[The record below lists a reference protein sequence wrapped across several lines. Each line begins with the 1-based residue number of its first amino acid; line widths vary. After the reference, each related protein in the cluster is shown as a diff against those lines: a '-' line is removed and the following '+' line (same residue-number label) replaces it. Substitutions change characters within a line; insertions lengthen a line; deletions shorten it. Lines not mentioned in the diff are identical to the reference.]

1 MENMNVHRSIVING
15 DLKFTNVS
23 RVLQSKTFGKMI
35 TTFVNELEIR
45 HSRKLK
51 AVIPFRDENK
61 SFDLEKFRDFVTL
74 LNMKSLKDVM
84 RSGYFDIQYGV
95 DEYTAIMLDFL
106 EGFYNYWRNIQRF
119 MVKNETYNPD
129 DGAKRSKAHSLAS
142 NNDSLKK
149 LVLDL
154 YRNILYLS
162 LIHISPR
169 RRAGYKSGGHE

>member
-74 LNMKSLKDVM
+74 LNMKPLKDVM

-95 DEYTAIMLDFL
+95 DAVSYTHLDV
-106 EGFYNYWRNIQRF
+106 Y
-119 MVKNETYNPD
+119 
-129 DGAKRSKAHSLAS
+129 KRQALTWAMAFRTAAVPVRTWSFTATVPTSWT
-142 NNDSLKK
+142 
-149 LVLDL
+149 
-154 YRNILYLS
+154 R
-162 LIHISPR
+162 SPL
-169 RRAGYKSGGHE
+169 